1 MYDYKEVYVFV
12 SIFLIYLVIPFQP
25 FAQEPV
31 TDFDGNNYKTV
42 RIGDQVWMAE
52 NLRSIHD
59 ADGNKIKRVCY
70 QLIRENCDEFG
81 GLYAWND
88 LKVDEKNENFQ
99 GICPDGWHIPGDEE
113 WSVFI
118 DVIGGADSAAYRIN
132 NELSDFQIQYGG
144 NYHNRLRNYNYLD
157 EIAYYWASTSYSTTA
172 GWIWMIGR
180 NYINAN
186 RSTVPKTY
194 CLSVRCVKD

>member
-12 SIFLIYLVIPFQP
+12 SIFLTYLVIPFQP

-52 NLRSIHD
+52 NLRSFHD

-81 GLYAWND
+81 DYMHGMTLRLMRKMKTSRGFA
-88 LKVDEKNENFQ
+88 LMA
-99 GICPDGWHIPGDEE
+99 GIYQVMKSGQFLLMQSEVP
-113 WSVFI
+113 
-118 DVIGGADSAAYRIN
+118 
-132 NELSDFQIQYGG
+132 
-144 NYHNRLRNYNYLD
+144 
-157 EIAYYWASTSYSTTA
+157 TA
-172 GWIWMIGR
+172 LPTG
-180 NYINAN
+180 
-186 RSTVPKTY
+186 
-194 CLSVRCVKD
+194 